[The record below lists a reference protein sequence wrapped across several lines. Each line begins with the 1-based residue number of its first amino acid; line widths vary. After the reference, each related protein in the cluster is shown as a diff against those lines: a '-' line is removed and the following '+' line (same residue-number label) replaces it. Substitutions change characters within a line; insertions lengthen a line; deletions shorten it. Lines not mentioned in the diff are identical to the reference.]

1 MGAQIAQSL
10 STWHSYW
17 GESGYPF
24 LFAAA
29 LLFLCVRMLRRMDW
43 KTDKASSKA
52 RKVRGSAKSPKS
64 EAKEARQTEC
74 ARNGGQRLVGETEE
88 ANQTECA
95 RNGGQ
100 CQASAVKEGKSDRI
114 GALAAYTATVLF
126 LFFFPISA
134 MIIKKCVG
142 ADVYWRVLWIL
153 PVIPVIAYGGTCFV
167 QLARKKAVQVVFLV
181 VVLAGI
187 MFSGTS
193 VYEGNYIRTHN
204 HQQVPDEVAH
214 VCNLINAHRGA
225 GEALLVTDNNLS
237 PYIRVYDPSI
247 SMIYGRLGRGAQT
260 KEDKE
265 IYKKINVEQAEY
277 SEIAQSVKERG
288 CNYLVICVY
297 NEEQEREIEAE
308 GYVLLD
314 YVNQYGVFGLE

>member
-24 LFAAA
+24 LFVAA

-64 EAKEARQTEC
+64 EAEEAKQTEC
-74 ARNGGQRLVGETEE
+74 ARNGGQRPGSE
-88 ANQTECA
+88 AE
-95 RNGGQ
+95 
-100 CQASAVKEGKSDRI
+100 EGKSDRI
-114 GALAAYTATVLF
+114 GVLAAYTATVLF

-167 QLARKKAVQVVFLV
+167 QLARKKAVQAVFLV
-181 VVLAGI
+181 AVLAGI

-214 VCNLINAHRGA
+214 VCNLINAHRGD

>member
-1 MGAQIAQSL
+1 M
-10 STWHSYW
+10 
-17 GESGYPF
+17 E
-24 LFAAA
+24 
-29 LLFLCVRMLRRMDW
+29 W
-43 KTDKASSKA
+43 KTERASSKD
-52 RKVRGSAKSPKS
+52 RKMQCREERLAGEVK
-64 EAKEARQTEC
+64 KEEQTKCKRNDRQ
-74 ARNGGQRLVGETEE
+74 
-88 ANQTECA
+88 
-95 RNGGQ
+95 
-100 CQASAVKEGKSDRI
+100 SDEI
-114 GALAAYTATVLF
+114 GVLAAYTAAVLF

-167 QLARKKAVQVVFLV
+167 QLTRRKTVQAVFLV
-181 VVLAGI
+181 ALLVGI
-187 MFSGTS
+187 VFGGTS
-193 VYEGNYIRTHN
+193 VYEGNYVRTHN
-204 HQQVPDEVAH
+204 YQQVPDEVAH
-214 VCNLINAHRGA
+214 VCNLINAHRGE

-265 IYKKINVEQAEY
+265 IYKKINVEQADY

-297 NEEQEREIEAE
+297 NEEQEQEIEAE

>member
-43 KTDKASSKA
+43 KTDRASSRT
-52 RKVRGSAKSPKS
+52 RKMRGSVKRPAN
-64 EAKEARQTEC
+64 AATE
-74 ARNGGQRLVGETEE
+74 
-88 ANQTECA
+88 
-95 RNGGQ
+95 
-100 CQASAVKEGKSDRI
+100 KKSDRI
-114 GALAAYTATVLF
+114 GVLAVYTATVLF

-134 MIIKKCVG
+134 MIIRKCVG

-167 QLARKKAVQVVFLV
+167 QLARKKAVQAVFLV

-214 VCNLINAHRGA
+214 VCNLINAHRGD
-225 GEALLVTDNNLS
+225 GEALLATDNNLS

-247 SMIYGRLGRGAQT
+247 TMIYGRLGRGAQT

-277 SEIAQSVKERG
+277 SEIAQRVKERG